1 MDLIEVSENP
11 NRHPWELS
19 RTSCI
24 IQVLRSLNIHG
35 NILDIGC
42 GDSYFDH
49 NLLKEDPE
57 LCIYGVDIFL
67 KDEDEIN
74 DENLHTVNSLDKL
87 PDIKF
92 DCIIMMDVL
101 EHIEDHKEYLTNI
114 VKRLKND
121 GTVFITVPAFM
132 ELFSLHDEELKHFR
146 RYNHRELMEVINAA
160 GLKETK
166 WSYFY
171 FSLVIGRL
179 LTMNKTE
186 NLSGWNKSADS
197 LSTKFVTWVL
207 NADFKVLYALSK
219 IGIHLPGLSLMSICK
234 IK

>member
-67 KDEDEIN
+67 KDEDEIAS
-74 DENLHTVNSLDKL
+74 TVTKGWFKSSLKSSMPTYPVAPIIPTL
-87 PDIKF
+87 DILAPPF
-92 DCIIMMDVL
+92 
-101 EHIEDHKEYLTNI
+101 
-114 VKRLKND
+114 
-121 GTVFITVPAFM
+121 F
-132 ELFSLHDEELKHFR
+132 
-146 RYNHRELMEVINAA
+146 
-160 GLKETK
+160 
-166 WSYFY
+166 
-171 FSLVIGRL
+171 
-179 LTMNKTE
+179 
-186 NLSGWNKSADS
+186 
-197 LSTKFVTWVL
+197 
-207 NADFKVLYALSK
+207 
-219 IGIHLPGLSLMSICK
+219 HL
-234 IK
+234 

>member
-1 MDLIEVSENP
+1 MNNMDLIEVSENP

-74 DENLHTVNSLDKL
+74 GSIDLFITQDDETWIRAPYNYNLHIDYNDRINTNKHDNQQLDE
-87 PDIKF
+87 I
-92 DCIIMMDVL
+92 
-101 EHIEDHKEYLTNI
+101 
-114 VKRLKND
+114 
-121 GTVFITVPAFM
+121 
-132 ELFSLHDEELKHFR
+132 
-146 RYNHRELMEVINAA
+146 
-160 GLKETK
+160 
-166 WSYFY
+166 
-171 FSLVIGRL
+171 
-179 LTMNKTE
+179 
-186 NLSGWNKSADS
+186 
-197 LSTKFVTWVL
+197 
-207 NADFKVLYALSK
+207 
-219 IGIHLPGLSLMSICK
+219 
-234 IK
+234 